1 MKESADVF
9 RQVLNSPQH
18 PTVKNWCAEIIHL
31 VTTHMDT
38 EEPTQAENNE
48 QLNDEYLEVRTNYL
62 LRSRDAGTSKNRA
75 SVEFQHSY
83 WGVPLPP
90 MLIAKETI
98 NLRELL
104 RPVFEQF
111 KHFCGVVY

>member
-31 VTTHMDT
+31 VTTHVDA

-62 LRSRDAGTSKNRA
+62 LRNRDVEIPTNRTSA
-75 SVEFQHSY
+75 EFQYHC
-83 WGVPLPP
+83 WGCL
-90 MLIAKETI
+90 
-98 NLRELL
+98 
-104 RPVFEQF
+104 
-111 KHFCGVVY
+111 